1 MEAQQDEADKPISSA
16 VCSLRFVSREMRTTL
31 LSCTIASALLGA
43 GCDNSEPSK
52 LPEAMSE
59 AATWDD
65 TSREDLRDTLR
76 NLVLG
81 EVRLGNSSHDDIVE
95 ICRDVYIVD
104 ECPEN
109 EWEKFVQFARDE
121 LKKAES
127 THSKE
132 QAGWPAETD
141 CDRLDRVEAALRD
154 RGILLWQ
161 VSPCCDTCTG
171 GELPDRIDEIES
183 RHPGFRDKVRG
194 YAFFIDQNMADMLAE
209 DTKISVYLAYGWFSP
224 DDSKVEPDVYEK
236 NALGIAREVCDCL
249 CEHGFELDWDGSFSK
264 KIGISL
270 KWQRRTMLQ
279 YQ

>member
-1 MEAQQDEADKPISSA
+1 
-16 VCSLRFVSREMRTTL
+16 
-31 LSCTIASALLGA
+31 
-43 GCDNSEPSK
+43 
-52 LPEAMSE
+52 MSE

-65 TSREDLRDTLR
+65 TSRENLRATLR

-81 EVRLGNSSHDDIVE
+81 KVRLANSRHDDIVE

-109 EWEKFVQFARDE
+109 ESEAFVQFATAE
-121 LKKAES
+121 LKKAE
-127 THSKE
+127 TAHSKE

-171 GELPDRIDEIES
+171 GWLPDRIDVMES
-183 RHPGFRDKVRG
+183 RHPGFRDRVRG
-194 YAFFIDQNMADMLAE
+194 YAFFIDQIMADMLAQ
-209 DTKISVYLAYGWFSP
+209 DSNISVYLGYGWFSP
-224 DDSKVEPDVYEK
+224 DDSSVEPDVYET
-236 NALGIAREVCDCL
+236 NAFGIAREVCDCL
-249 CEHGFELDWDGSFSK
+249 REHGFEPDWDGSFSK

-270 KWQRRTMLQ
+270 NWQRRTMLQ
-279 YQ
+279 